1 MPTYEITDNQGR
13 TLEFSGDTPPSEQVI
28 AQAFAQAF
36 PSEPTAPE
44 QRPESLAG
52 ARRRQ
57 SQGQGFEY
65 PTYGEVGRELLGAT
79 QETMGTVAS
88 LGGAALGSF
97 LGPAGAIFGGATAGA
112 IGTHV
117 GGYLEA
123 ALLGEEA
130 DADKIINDSLMS
142 FGLDVAVPFVGSKI
156 PALKQLVTKLRKSGA
171 TDEVIESELNRV
183 VSQDIVPLA
192 GSRESLQQTQEVLQ
206 RERSVLP
213 EGQGSGTQATL
224 LPTQAGADTAMARLS
239 TRLGGF
245 SLIGSSQIKQN
256 LDNVNKIIDEEITGL
271 LDRYA
276 QQGLGTQVS
285 ADSLGTEM
293 NSVILAAKR
302 GISEKYEQGLANLRP
317 ELSAVVPTKSV
328 LNSLESILQSNK
340 RAGGAFSNL
349 SDPTLNIIDE
359 YKSILKQ
366 APTMR
371 LADLIDLE
379 KKLGRQID
387 EVGNFKA
394 QGYNGVAERELV
406 QVRKTLQNSINLA
419 MAGKNPSLAQ
429 RYRELNSW
437 YSDARTGILPDLTA
451 GLFQRAGKEEFTAVG
466 QIFSTTG
473 NISKIKTMM
482 SQIDEAYR
490 NIPKDQLER
499 LTLQSPQEVKR
510 AIREGYLRSI
520 FSQAGSEN
528 FNITA
533 SAFKNLAAK
542 SQKGNEAERL
552 QAIFGEDYG
561 AVKRLFNAMS
571 DVSVKEDS
579 ILGSIFLRAQEY
591 GAARGLV
598 TGGAGGVGGVGVAT
612 GAVSAPAAL
621 GTAGLVLGVPYIMA
635 KWATN
640 PKVVA
645 KILSSDREALELA
658 RKGRLNREQLYRIGN
673 GIIEYIVNESGDK
686 ELASMVNEM
695 VLKQDYMER
704 TADARSA
711 FEERKAR
718 YEQAKAYG
726 RM

>member
-36 PSEPTAPE
+36 PMEQQAPE
-44 QRPESLAG
+44 QRPESLAA

-57 SQGQGFEY
+57 SQGQGFQY

-79 QETMGTVAS
+79 QETMGTIAS

-97 LGPAGAIFGGATAGA
+97 LGPAGAIFGGAAAGA
-112 IGTHV
+112 LGTQA

-130 DADKIINDSLMS
+130 DADKILNDSLMS

-156 PALKQLVTKLRKSGA
+156 PALKQFVKNLRNNGA

-183 VSQDIVPLA
+183 ISQDIVPLA

-206 RERSVLP
+206 RQRTVLP
-213 EGQGSGTQATL
+213 EGQGTGTQATL
-224 LPTQAGADTAMARLS
+224 LPTQAGADTTMARLS

-285 ADSLGTEM
+285 ADTLGAEL
-293 NSVILAAKR
+293 NSIVLAAKR

-328 LNSLESILQSNK
+328 LNSLESILKSNK

-349 SDPTLNIIDE
+349 SDPTLDIIDE

-387 EVGNFKA
+387 EIGNFKA

-406 QVRKTLQNSINLA
+406 QVRKTIQNSINLA
-419 MAGKNPSLAQ
+419 MSSKNPSLAR

-437 YSDARTGILPDLTA
+437 YSDARTGILPELTA

-473 NISKIKTMM
+473 NISKIKAMM
-482 SQIDEAYR
+482 SQIDEAYKQ
-490 NIPKDQLER
+490 IPKDQLAK
-499 LTLQSPQEVKR
+499 LNLQSPQEVKK
-510 AIREGYLRSI
+510 AIREGYLRSV

-542 SQKGNEAERL
+542 AQKGNEAERL

-561 AVKRLFNAMS
+561 VVKRLFNAMS
-571 DVSVKEDS
+571 DVSIKEDS

-645 KILSSDREALELA
+645 KILASDREALALA
-658 RKGRLNREQLYRIGN
+658 RKGRLDREQLYRIGN
-673 GIIEYIVNESGDK
+673 GIVEYIINESGDK
-686 ELASMVNEM
+686 ELASMINEM
-695 VLKQDYMER
+695 MLKQDYMER

-718 YEQAKAYG
+718 YEAAKAYG